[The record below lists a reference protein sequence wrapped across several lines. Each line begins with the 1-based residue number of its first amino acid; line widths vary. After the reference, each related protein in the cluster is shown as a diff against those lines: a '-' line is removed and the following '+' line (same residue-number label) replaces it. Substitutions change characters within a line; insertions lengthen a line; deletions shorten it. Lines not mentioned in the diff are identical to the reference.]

1 MLTLPNTNKI
11 KQVLRP
17 ISDKQ
22 EANAAV
28 SLILIP
34 VHQDFKILFVKRV
47 ESLSDPWSGQI
58 AFPGGKKESEDET
71 LKDTIIRE
79 TFEETN
85 IKLDE
90 NSLIGVLEAIDSGH
104 FSNIRILPFISLLK
118 GPQIIKL
125 NKKELDNYFWYSYK
139 KIINNRSL
147 VEINSKKEPAYILG
161 EAVVW
166 GITYKILRE
175 FCEIIEKEK
184 FLV

>member
-1 MLTLPNTNKI
+1 MLILPNTNKI

-17 ISDKQ
+17 ISDHQ

-28 SLILIP
+28 GLILIQ
-34 VHQDFKILFVKRV
+34 VQQDFKILFVKRV
-47 ESLSDPWSGQI
+47 ERLSDPWSGQI
-58 AFPGGKKESEDET
+58 AFPGGKKETKDSN
-71 LKDTIIRE
+71 LKDTVIRE

-90 NSLIGVLEAIDSGH
+90 DNLIGVLEAIDSGH
-104 FSNIRILPFISLLK
+104 FSNIKILSFISLLK

-139 KIINNRSL
+139 KILNNRSL

-161 EAVVW
+161 DAIVW

-175 FCEIIEKEK
+175 FCEIIEKETL
-184 FLV
+184 F

>member
-1 MLTLPNTNKI
+1 LLTLSNTNKI
-11 KQVLRP
+11 KQVFRP
-17 ISDKQ
+17 ISDHQ

-28 SLILIP
+28 SLILIS
-34 VHQDFKILFVKRV
+34 VRQDFKILFVKRV
-47 ESLSDPWSGQI
+47 ERLSDPWSGQI
-58 AFPGGKKESEDET
+58 AFPGGKKESEDKC

-90 NSLIGVLEAIDSGH
+90 DNLIGVLEAIDSGH

-139 KIINNRSL
+139 KIRTNRSL

-184 FLV
+184 FFV